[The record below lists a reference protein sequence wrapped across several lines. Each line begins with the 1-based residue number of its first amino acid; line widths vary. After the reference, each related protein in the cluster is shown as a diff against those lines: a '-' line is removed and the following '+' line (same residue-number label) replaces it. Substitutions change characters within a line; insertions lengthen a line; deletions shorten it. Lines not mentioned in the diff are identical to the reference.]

1 MRISAN
7 TTLVFVML
15 SAQTAAVSWLSV
27 AERPPAMANLSAFP
41 VKLETWTKSGE
52 DAIDPASLEQ
62 LGADRTLSW
71 NYLDS
76 RTGKLA
82 NVFVAWFQSQRG
94 GATQPHSPRVCL
106 PGNGWTSEDLPSVSV
121 VTPGGAAIPVNRLLV
136 SKADRRAI
144 VYYWYQT
151 PRRVVAS
158 EWAAKLWLIPDSIR
172 DRRTD
177 TSLVRV
183 TVWESNPQNEVAA
196 DFSGRVSAV
205 LRGLLPR

>member
-1 MRISAN
+1 MRTNWSASVVVVI
-7 TTLVFVML
+7 LGM
-15 SAQTAAVSWLSV
+15 QAAGVQWLSGV
-27 AERPPAMANLSAFP
+27 EHPPPMADLAAFP
-41 VKLETWTKSGE
+41 GTLGSWSKSGE
-52 DAIDPASLEQ
+52 DAVDPSSLEQ

-106 PGNGWTSEDLPSVSV
+106 PGNGWSSEELSAGSV
-121 VTPGGAAIPVNRLLV
+121 VTAAGEIPVNRLLV
-136 SKADRRAI
+136 SKAGRRAL
-144 VYYWYQT
+144 VVYWYQS

-158 EWAAKLWLIPDSIR
+158 EWAAKFWLIPDSIR

-183 TVWESNPQNEVAA
+183 TVWESAGQNPAA
-196 DFSGRVSAV
+196 LDLSALV
-205 LRGLLPR
+205 YTSLRTLLPR